1 MGAAVSHTVILVL
14 ALQFGVSLAG
24 GLLFLLLLGANAGL
38 SALAGGL
45 TCFIAGLPYA
55 LRVSATR
62 AASPMH
68 TLMVHGFGEFSKILI
83 SLVTM
88 GVLLNKFEAIISPV
102 PMLTTY
108 FAAAMSY
115 WLALIL
121 PK

>member
-1 MGAAVSHTVILVL
+1 MGAAVSATVLRVL
-14 ALQFGVSLAG
+14 ALQIGASLGG
-24 GLLFLLLLGANAGL
+24 GLLFLLVSGEQAGL

-68 TLMVHGFGEFSKILI
+68 TLMVHGFGELSKIAI
-83 SLVTM
+83 SILAM
-88 GVLLNKFEAIISPV
+88 GLLFYHFGKTISPM

-108 FAAAMSY
+108 IAATLSY
-115 WLALIL
+115 WVALIL

>member
-1 MGAAVSHTVILVL
+1 VGAAVSHTVVLVL
-14 ALQFGVSLAG
+14 ALQLGAALAG
-24 GLLFLLLLGANAGL
+24 GLLFLLFSTANAAL

-83 SLVTM
+83 SLVAM
-88 GVLLNKFEAIISPV
+88 GVLLYKFETIISPL

-108 FAAAMSY
+108 FAAALSY
-115 WLALIL
+115 WVALIL